1 MFLVTNE
8 KMGLCLYIPFLLAFR
23 LYTCW
28 RTIIIVYSLH
38 LSSLTCCVLT
48 FSLKDLSKTNKF
60 PWIFQPGNWF
70 RTRLVWNC
78 FSEGDCLTRFN
89 LTNNLLWWQCSS
101 VGSASACGS
110 ERLWFKHKQ
119 GMKNGSIGFFVLGW
133 KFVLWLFTSFS
144 LWILLD

>member
-1 MFLVTNE
+1 
-8 KMGLCLYIPFLLAFR
+8 MGLCLYIPFLLAFR

-89 LTNNLLWWQCSS
+89 LTNNLLWWQCSLTF
-101 VGSASACGS
+101 GNYIGP
-110 ERLWFKHKQ
+110 K
-119 GMKNGSIGFFVLGW
+119 KNYRKIIVIGQIIGFGQID
-133 KFVLWLFTSFS
+133 SFMCIES
-144 LWILLD
+144 VIGLIYMYFSVDLQKKYRKNL